1 MTKFYTID
9 QARITGYLRNYD
21 PMNQNFCL
29 LPFIDTSR
37 PLSVP
42 QEYIIHLDNFL
53 LPCEIPTQIVK
64 SLTVI
69 KHLVSSPLD
78 DRDKFYHTAL
88 SKQLYSYNELLF
100 ISAKIISY
108 MVQTEHK
115 AYHKPPPT
123 EHTSPIRNTPENFSP
138 VLNNRT
144 LFAMLHIYW
153 VIQTKPLRHSHQHSD
168 TCNTML

>member
-1 MTKFYTID
+1 
-9 QARITGYLRNYD
+9 
-21 PMNQNFCL
+21 
-29 LPFIDTSR
+29 
-37 PLSVP
+37 
-42 QEYIIHLDNFL
+42 
-53 LPCEIPTQIVK
+53 
-64 SLTVI
+64 
-69 KHLVSSPLD
+69 
-78 DRDKFYHTAL
+78 
-88 SKQLYSYNELLF
+88 
-100 ISAKIISY
+100 

-123 EHTSPIRNTPENFSP
+123 EQTSPIRNTPENFSP